1 MKIFFLGAILI
12 NFYLTLSITPL
23 FNLDEGVFAEATRE
37 MLINHNF
44 ITTYLNGHLRFDKPI
59 LIYWLQAISI
69 YFFGLNTFA
78 IRLPSA
84 IAATFWSFGIYFFTK
99 KLFDD
104 KIAVLSAFFMATTL
118 QITLIGKAAMAD
130 SLLNMFIAFSMLSL
144 YLYLKENKEKYLLL
158 SFAFIGFG
166 VLTKGPIAILIPL
179 ATYFTYALIK
189 KEFKKFLKD
198 VFNIKGLIIFSIIA
212 LPWYILEYHQEGMK
226 FIKGFFLKNNIKRFD
241 TTLERHGGSIFYYIP
256 VILIGLLPWS
266 GLFVKYLISLKNLLK
281 NDFIFFGSI
290 WFFFVFIFFSISGTK
305 LPHYIIYGYT
315 PLFIFMALIFE
326 KVKNDFWLTLPFI
339 LFLLIMLVLPF
350 VLGKIHSNET
360 FQITVKTM
368 IPYFNIFYF
377 LIILTFLILC
387 LIKFNKEI
395 KIIIIGFGMI
405 FIVNYAAWI
414 YAHVRAIPLKE
425 AAVFVKKHHLKNIL
439 MYNMKT
445 PSFNFYSNMITPIR
459 KPKRNEIVLI
469 KLKDLKNFKYQI
481 LFKKGTIAIVKIKG
495 FK

>member
-1 MKIFFLGAILI
+1 
-12 NFYLTLSITPL
+12 
-23 FNLDEGVFAEATRE
+23 
-37 MLINHNF
+37 
-44 ITTYLNGHLRFDKPI
+44 
-59 LIYWLQAISI
+59 
-69 YFFGLNTFA
+69 
-78 IRLPSA
+78 
-84 IAATFWSFGIYFFTK
+84 
-99 KLFDD
+99 
-104 KIAVLSAFFMATTL
+104 
-118 QITLIGKAAMAD
+118 
-130 SLLNMFIAFSMLSL
+130 
-144 YLYLKENKEKYLLL
+144 
-158 SFAFIGFG
+158 
-166 VLTKGPIAILIPL
+166 
-179 ATYFTYALIK
+179 
-189 KEFKKFLKD
+189 
-198 VFNIKGLIIFSIIA
+198 
-212 LPWYILEYHQEGMK
+212 
-226 FIKGFFLKNNIKRFD
+226 
-241 TTLERHGGSIFYYIP
+241 
-256 VILIGLLPWS
+256 
-266 GLFVKYLISLKNLLK
+266 
-281 NDFIFFGSI
+281 
-290 WFFFVFIFFSISGTK
+290 
-305 LPHYIIYGYT
+305 
-315 PLFIFMALIFE
+315 MALIFE